1 MIEVT
6 KGLEVELK
14 TAHSLLREA
23 SSNNGAQR
31 EKLLSEIAFL
41 QRELGRKTEEIAHVQ
56 DNYVSKDAEVRG
68 LKGDLDA
75 MRTERDQMLSDLTQE
90 RSRHLETQAR
100 NDQLLKSE
108 LDSHTAARQR
118 ADQEQAR
125 GQHLQVELERERT
138 HHAETQ
144 KRLGEISSQHAME
157 AERVRQI
164 EETVQA
170 KEEEMAELRE
180 VREAKLKE
188 LDDKGKVLESLQKTL
203 TDVATERQQLKE
215 ALESQVREREA
226 VNMQL
231 QSAMTKD
238 QLATVTTQQLQ
249 AMLSNHQLEITELQ
263 QAVERKSNSERD
275 LLKQVQDLQQT
286 VSRQQTTEQE
296 LNAKVLLLQGAVD
309 REKLHAQ
316 VTREQWSGATDE
328 REALLHEESK
338 KRDTL
343 AQERDTLAGDLSEAQ
358 DECGR
363 LQSKIELLQGHSHKS
378 AVKISR
384 LEQELA
390 IFRRSSESQARAVF
404 DQQMGETGSSLHD
417 SSRPLPP
424 SPPNDQDLNELE
436 EELLS
441 DALSPLKV
449 PKSPAPPAGVSRSM
463 YSTHVPTRSTPSRP
477 SSSYSSPYSNV
488 DRDDI
493 HRTLPAVPPLT

>member
-1 MIEVT
+1 M
-6 KGLEVELK
+6 
-14 TAHSLLREA
+14 
-23 SSNNGAQR
+23 
-31 EKLLSEIAFL
+31 
-41 QRELGRKTEEIAHVQ
+41 
-56 DNYVSKDAEVRG
+56 
-68 LKGDLDA
+68 
-75 MRTERDQMLSDLTQE
+75 
-90 RSRHLETQAR
+90 
-100 NDQLLKSE
+100 
-108 LDSHTAARQR
+108 
-118 ADQEQAR
+118 
-125 GQHLQVELERERT
+125 
-138 HHAETQ
+138 
-144 KRLGEISSQHAME
+144 
-157 AERVRQI
+157 
-164 EETVQA
+164 
-170 KEEEMAELRE
+170 
-180 VREAKLKE
+180 
-188 LDDKGKVLESLQKTL
+188 
-203 TDVATERQQLKE
+203 
-215 ALESQVREREA
+215 
-226 VNMQL
+226 
-231 QSAMTKD
+231 
-238 QLATVTTQQLQ
+238 
-249 AMLSNHQLEITELQ
+249 
-263 QAVERKSNSERD
+263 
-275 LLKQVQDLQQT
+275 
-286 VSRQQTTEQE
+286 
-296 LNAKVLLLQGAVD
+296 
-309 REKLHAQ
+309 
-316 VTREQWSGATDE
+316 